1 MMMKKDSGVNRFRR
15 MVLIGSSL
23 LASNPLF
30 VDAFD
35 DSGRNS
41 HFWVTFRPQ
50 AGLSNS
56 ASDVIMRNGYRE
68 ETLSSNRVSCSRSE
82 VGNQMIYDFALNH
95 NIFDGGTSPDLLKFQ
110 VTVEAFSNTSPVYS
124 SVQGESSLSL
134 TGRSLSTVTD
144 IDNAWGVGGDLDVDE
159 NETLRFT
166 LKNFTIANQ
175 TLDSLGYQLKD
186 AEVMEVSLKETSGG
200 HTHQIVFGG
209 VGASQ
214 SSHVF
219 NADTSV
225 IDLDGYRNPFYITG
239 AGSGIAGREWAIES
253 ITCKFRIVNPSHA
266 SEDTENYF
274 SDTISGHLFEPDLY
288 PETSRFRRNQSFPQF
303 SWDTVPRALI
313 VRKLT
318 AYTNDEIQNIANNY
332 GLVML
337 EKANDAGLGSVSAGM
352 LDTASRL
359 KAVNPQIKVI
369 FYWNSLIYFGHY
381 GIDSSIEN
389 TANFRDWIDPELTL
403 RDGLNTYNRTNAGML
418 NWWVSSARTMMA
430 YPQIDATFVDKGSDT
445 PDSMLDPLVDGLPF
459 RKFTIGNFL
468 RTEFVGGN
476 RDKLIQ
482 TDGSYF
488 ERWKRDR
495 NWGPEPG
502 RNHTDTIATQIAM
515 MQEMAAKEKIGILKV
530 DDMDA
535 TSMATMENDVD
546 YELAIFLIGAGKY
559 SYFSYQASVD
569 ARKSAFLWE
578 TSYVDEFVRRLG
590 SPLGLAAR
598 DGAIYTRSFQYADVT
613 LDTRNETSNIV
624 WK

>member
-1 MMMKKDSGVNRFRR
+1 MKKDNFMNKLQRR
-15 MVLIGSSL
+15 ILVSSTL
-23 LASNPLF
+23 LAGAPLPAA
-30 VDAFD
+30 AFD
-35 DSGRNS
+35 DSGRTS

-50 AGLSNS
+50 AGSSNS
-56 ASDVIMRNGYRE
+56 ASDDVIMRNGYRE

-82 VGNQMIYDFALNH
+82 SGNQMLYDFTLNH
-95 NIFDGGTSPDLLKFQ
+95 NIFDGGTSPDVLKFQ
-110 VTVEAFSNTSPVYS
+110 VSVEAFSNTTVAYS
-124 SVQGESSLSL
+124 SEQNASSLSL
-134 TGRSLSTVTD
+134 VGRGLSAVTD
-144 IDNAWGVGGDLDVDE
+144 IDNAWGVGDDFDVDE

-166 LKNFTIANQ
+166 LKNFSITDQ
-175 TLDSLGYQLKD
+175 SLDSLGYQLKD
-186 AEVMEVSLKETSGG
+186 AEVIEVSLKETNGG
-200 HTHQIVFGG
+200 HTHRVVFGG
-209 VGASQ
+209 VGNSE

-219 NADTSV
+219 NTNTSV
-225 IDLDGYRNPFYITG
+225 IDLEGYKNPFYMTG
-239 AGSGIAGREWAIES
+239 AGSGTAGREWAIES
-253 ITCKFRIVNPSHA
+253 ITCKFRIVNPSRA

-288 PETSRFRRNQSFPQF
+288 PATSRFRRNQSFPQF
-303 SWDTVPRALI
+303 SWNTVPRALI
-313 VRKLT
+313 IRKRT
-318 AYTNDEIQNIANNY
+318 AYTDSEIQTIANNY
-332 GLVML
+332 GLIML

-359 KAVNPQIKVI
+359 KAINPQIKII

-381 GIDSSIEN
+381 GIDPSIEN
-389 TANFRDWIDPELTL
+389 PTNFNNWIDPELTL
-403 RDGLNTYNRTNAGML
+403 RDGLNTYNRTNTGML
-418 NWWVSSARTMMA
+418 NWWVSSARTMMSN
-430 YPQIDATFVDKGSDT
+430 PQIDATFIDKGSDT

-530 DDMDA
+530 DDMDD
-535 TSMATMENDVD
+535 TSMATMEDDVD

-578 TSYVDEFVRRLG
+578 TSYVEEFMRRLG
-590 SPLGLAAR
+590 FPLDLAAR
-598 DGAIYTRSFQYADVT
+598 DGAIFTRSFQFADVT
-613 LDTRNETSNIV
+613 LDTRNQTANIV
-624 WK
+624 WR